1 MAISGR
7 MVPAILILMVWG
19 SLFSGYFI
27 QAGHAA
33 RIKDMASIKGIRTN
47 QLVGYGLVVGLD
59 GTGDKAGSAF
69 TIQSMA
75 NMLER
80 MGIQVNKSQ
89 LKVKNVAAVMVT
101 AAMPPFARIGSRID
115 VVASSIGD
123 AKSLGGGTLLLTPL
137 RGVDGNVYALAQGPI
152 ALGGVGAEGPGGG
165 TVKNH
170 LQVARIA
177 NGASVEREIPVR
189 LEGKTSLTLSLYN
202 PDFTTVQRISK
213 AIDGAIGS
221 PVASIIDS
229 GAVSLNIPEKFR
241 NRVPAFIARIETL
254 TVDPDTPARIIV
266 NEKTGTVVIGENVS
280 ISTVAVAH
288 GNLTVSVRAGQ
299 QVSQPEPLS
308 EGETVATPQ
317 TDVNIEEEAN
327 KVMVVPEN
335 ATIGDLVRALN
346 AIGVTPRDLISIFQ
360 SIKAAGALQADLE
373 II

>member
-1 MAISGR
+1 MMKFGARTVLGIWMIWGCFLSG
-7 MVPAILILMVWG
+7 
-19 SLFSGYFI
+19 SFI
-27 QAGHAA
+27 PEAHAV

-47 QLVGYGLVVGLD
+47 QLVGYGLIVGLD
-59 GTGDKAGSAF
+59 GTGDKAGATF

-101 AAMPPFARIGSRID
+101 ASMPPFARIGSKID

-137 RGVDGNVYALAQGPI
+137 RGVDGNVYALAQGAI
-152 ALGGVGAEGPGGG
+152 ALGGVGAGGAGGG
-165 TVKNH
+165 TTKNH

-177 NGASVEREIPVR
+177 NGATVEREIPVR
-189 LEGKTSLTLSLYN
+189 LDGKTTLTLSLYN

-213 AIDGAIGS
+213 VIDDTMGAKITH
-221 PVASIIDS
+221 IIDS
-229 GAVSLNIPEKFR
+229 GAISLNIPETFQ
-241 NRVPAFIARIETL
+241 NQVPQFIARIETL
-254 TVDPDTPARIIV
+254 AVDPDTPAKIIV
-266 NEKTGTVVIGENVS
+266 NEKTGTVVIGENVK

-299 QVSQPEPLS
+299 EVSQPGPFA

-327 KVMVVPEN
+327 KVIVVPEN

-346 AIGVTPRDLISIFQ
+346 AIGVTPRDLISIFH

>member
-1 MAISGR
+1 MMAVSARIVIGIW
-7 MVPAILILMVWG
+7 MIWACFLPG
-19 SLFSGYFI
+19 TFI
-27 QAGHAA
+27 PEAHAV

-47 QLVGYGLVVGLD
+47 QLVGYGLIVGLD
-59 GTGDKAGSAF
+59 GTGDKAGSTF

-101 AAMPPFARIGSRID
+101 ASMPPFARIGSKID

-137 RGVDGNVYALAQGPI
+137 RGVDGNVYALAQGAI
-152 ALGGVGAEGPGGG
+152 ALGGVGAGGAGGG
-165 TVKNH
+165 TTKNH

-177 NGASVEREIPVR
+177 NGATVEREIPVR
-189 LEGKTSLTLSLYN
+189 LEGKTTLTLSLYN
-202 PDFTTVQRISK
+202 PDFTTVQRISN
-213 AIDGAIGS
+213 AIDTAMGT
-221 PVASIIDS
+221 PVAQIIDS
-229 GAVSLNIPEKFR
+229 GAVCLNIPETFQ
-241 NRVPAFIARIETL
+241 NRVPQFIARIETL
-254 TVDPDTPARIIV
+254 NVDPDTPAKIIV
-266 NEKTGTVVIGENVS
+266 NEKTGTVVIGENVK

-288 GNLTVSVRAGQ
+288 GNLTVSVQAGQ
-299 QVSQPEPLS
+299 QVSQPGPLS
-308 EGETVATPQ
+308 EGETVTTPQ
-317 TDVNIEEEAN
+317 TNVSIEEEAN